1 MSGAR
6 TSCFPRRA
14 MAIITPTG
22 GKVFLKRIEILG
34 FKSFAD
40 KTVIEFTDGITALLG
55 PNGCGKSNIVDAVKW
70 VLGEQ
75 SVRNMRAERMEDVIF
90 GGTESRKALN
100 VAEVTLTIA
109 NDNGILEI
117 DRPEIAIRRRIFREG
132 DSEYYLNGTPVR
144 LKEIRELFFDTGVG
158 KSAYSVMEQGRIDQ
172 VLSNR
177 PEERRYLF
185 EEAAGITKFKARGGE
200 AERKL
205 VKTEENMG
213 QVENILHE
221 VGRNYETL
229 RKQTEKTLEYRRL
242 KESIFELDR
251 DLKLL
256 QWRDLE
262 DSKEKKAKRLKSSNE
277 KRNDVVKRIDEMKV
291 ALADELDAI
300 NKMETRLI
308 ESQKKLYGMDLEKEN
323 QEDRIRR
330 IRERRQESEEVIE
343 AAKTREKNAL
353 EALSGLNELRRARQS
368 DLEAFKD
375 RLKEIDG
382 NIATLKKTI
391 GSAEDR
397 MKGIADETLSVEQA
411 LSAEEKLREALQE
424 DLRALTDDI
433 VKELDRGLRESGYDK
448 NSRRELENSIS
459 ESLNEARI
467 RAEGKAKLLDDQKN
481 LTDGSKALEL
491 LEGAAKGFSGIK
503 DNLDRIA
510 ELFNEYKDT
519 GALFLEEF
527 LAPEGIITRKRDLD
541 ERIIGSAERIH
552 DFRSKLVN
560 LAEEKAS
567 LETALEKAKNS
578 SEELRVTQA
587 RTVTQVA
594 AAEDSLTSLSREAE
608 AEELRLSEIRRQI
621 AEEQG
626 RIKDLDGQVEAILA
640 EREKLEKEGEKLR
653 GEMAG
658 LESGISSEN
667 EKMAGREDKIKDL
680 TERRGSLEIELER
693 VRLEMEYVDEEVRV
707 LLDDFRD
714 RNSRDLTEFSD
725 RKETLEEKPK
735 EIKDRLSAAKA
746 ELKGLGQVNLM
757 APEEFAEV
765 SERYDFLKNQ
775 LEDLRKA
782 REDLSRVTEEMKR
795 ESADLFLKTYKEIRE
810 NFHEMFRRLFGG
822 GRAEIKLIDH
832 EDPLN
837 SGLEIYA
844 QPPGKKLENISL
856 LSGGEKSLCGVAL
869 MFATFLVKPSPFCIL
884 DEIDAAL
891 DEANIQR
898 FTNLLGEFGENGQF
912 VVITHNKKTVAG
924 ARSLLGVT
932 MQESGVSRLITLRLD
947 GLGQE
952 SGDEE
957 PVAADR

>member
-1 MSGAR
+1 MS
-6 TSCFPRRA
+6 S
-14 MAIITPTG
+14 TG

-40 KTVIEFTDGITALLG
+40 RTVIEFTDGITALLG

-117 DRPEIAIRRRIFREG
+117 DRPEIAIKRRIFREG
-132 DSEYYLNGTPVR
+132 DSEYFLNGAPVR

-185 EEAAGITKFKARGGE
+185 EEAAGITKYKARGSE

-205 VKTEENMG
+205 ARTEENMG

-221 VGRNYETL
+221 VRRNYETL

-242 KESIFELDR
+242 KESIFDLDR

-256 QWRDLE
+256 QWKDLE
-262 DSKEKKAKRLKSSNE
+262 ASKARKAERLEARGAKHA
-277 KRNDVVKRIDEMKV
+277 DVVKRIGEMK
-291 ALADELDAI
+291 ATLADELDAI

-308 ESQKKLYGMDLEKEN
+308 ESQKRLYGMDLEKEN
-323 QEDRIRR
+323 QEDRVKR
-330 IRERRQESEEVIE
+330 IRERRRESEDSVE
-343 AAKTREKNAL
+343 AAKSREKNAV
-353 EALSGLNELRRARQS
+353 EALSGLNGLRNDRRA
-368 DLEAFKD
+368 DLDGFKD
-375 RLKEIDG
+375 RLKEIEG

-391 GSAEDR
+391 GAAEDR
-397 MKGIADETLSVEQA
+397 LKGIAEETSSVEEG
-411 LSAEEKLREALQE
+411 LSAEEKRREGLQE
-424 DLRALTDDI
+424 DLRSLTDDI
-433 VKELDRGLRESGYDK
+433 VKELDRGLRDSGYDR
-448 NSRRELENSIS
+448 NAHRNLEESIS
-459 ESLNEARI
+459 GSLEEARI
-467 RAEGKAKLLDDQKN
+467 RAEGRAKLLGDQKN
-481 LTDGSKALEL
+481 LTDGEKALKL
-491 LEGAAKGFSGIK
+491 LEEAAEGFTGLTESLERIAALFADYKGSGAA
-503 DNLDRIA
+503 
-510 ELFNEYKDT
+510 
-519 GALFLEEF
+519 FLEEF
-527 LAPEGIITRKRDLD
+527 LAPEGIITRKRELD
-541 ERIIGSAERIH
+541 EKIVGSAGRTRELRER
-552 DFRSKLVN
+552 LAG
-560 LAEEKAS
+560 LAEEKA
-567 LETALEKAKNS
+567 ALEARLEEARNS
-578 SEELRVTQA
+578 FEELRVGQA
-587 RTVTQVA
+587 RTVTQA
-594 AAEDSLTSLSREAE
+594 SAAEDSLASLAREAE
-608 AEELRLSEIRRQI
+608 AEEARLAEIRKQI
-621 AEEQG
+621 AEEQS

-640 EREKLEKEGEKLR
+640 DRERLDKEQEKLR
-653 GEMAG
+653 GEMSG
-658 LESGISSEN
+658 LETGISSEN
-667 EKMAGREDKIKDL
+667 EKMAGREDKLKDL
-680 TERRGSLEIELER
+680 TEQRGSLEIERER
-693 VRLEMEYVDEEVRV
+693 IRLEMEHLDEEVR
-707 LLDDFRD
+707 LLLEDFRD
-714 RNSRDLTEFSD
+714 RNSRDLADFTD
-725 RKETLEEKPK
+725 RKDAIDEEPK
-735 EIKDRLSAAKA
+735 DIKERLSAAKG

-765 SERYDFLKNQ
+765 SERHDFLNGQ

-782 REDLSRVTEEMKR
+782 KEDLGSVTEEMRR
-795 ESADLFLKTYKEIRE
+795 ESAALFMKTYKEIRD

-822 GRAEIKLIDH
+822 GRAEIRLIDH
-832 EDPLN
+832 DDPLN

-898 FTNLLGEFGENGQF
+898 FVNLLGEFGKTGQF
-912 VVITHNKKTVAG
+912 VVITHNKKTVSG

-932 MQESGVSRLITLRLD
+932 MQESGVSRLITIRLD
-947 GLGQE
+947 GQEQE

-957 PVAADR
+957 PVAAGR

>member
-1 MSGAR
+1 
-6 TSCFPRRA
+6 
-14 MAIITPTG
+14 MAIMAHTG

-117 DRPEIAIRRRIFREG
+117 DRPEIAIKRRIFREG
-132 DSEYYLNGTPVR
+132 DSEYFLNGTPVR

-205 VKTEENMG
+205 AKTEENMG

-221 VGRNYETL
+221 VRRNYETL
-229 RKQTEKTLEYRRL
+229 RKQTDKTLEYRRL
-242 KESIFELDR
+242 KESIFDLDR

-262 DSKEKKAKRLKSSNE
+262 RSKEKKTKRLKSCNE
-277 KRNDVVKRIDEMKV
+277 KHDDVVKRIDKMKT

-330 IRERRQESEEVIE
+330 IRERRQESEEAVE

-353 EALSGLNELRRARQS
+353 EALSGLNKLRDARTT

-375 RLKEIDG
+375 RLKEIEG

-397 MKGIADETLSVEQA
+397 MKGIADENLSMEQS
-411 LSAEEKLREALQE
+411 LSAEEKQRDALQE
-424 DLRALTDDI
+424 ELRALTDDI
-433 VKELDRGLRESGYDK
+433 VKELDRGLQESGYDK
-448 NSRRELENSIS
+448 NSRRDLENSIS

-467 RAEGKAKLLDDQKN
+467 RAEGRAKLLDDQQN
-481 LTDGSKALEL
+481 LTDGVKALEL

-503 DNLDRIA
+503 DSLDRIA
-510 ELFNEYKDT
+510 GLFDEYKDS

-541 ERIIGSAERIH
+541 ERIVGSAERIRN
-552 DFRSKLVN
+552 FRSKLTG
-560 LAEEKAS
+560 LAEEKAT
-567 LETALEKAKNS
+567 LEEALEKAKNS

-594 AAEDSLTSLSREAE
+594 AAEDSLASLAREAE
-608 AEELRLSEIRRQI
+608 AEELRLTEIRGQI

-626 RIKDLDGQVEAILA
+626 RIKDLDNQVKAIMG

-667 EKMAGREDKIKDL
+667 EKMTGREDKIKDL
-680 TERRGSLEIELER
+680 TERRGSLEIEQER
-693 VRLEMEYVDEEVRV
+693 IRLEMEYSDEEVRI

-714 RNSRDLTEFSD
+714 RNSRDLMEFSEK
-725 RKETLEEKPK
+725 KETLKSTPK
-735 EIKDRLSAAKA
+735 DIRERLSTVKG

-765 SERYDFLKNQ
+765 SERHDFLNKQ

-782 REDLSRVTEEMKR
+782 REDLSRVTEEMRR
-795 ESADLFLKTYKEIRE
+795 ESAELFLRTYKEIKE

-822 GRAEIKLIDH
+822 GRAEIKLVDH

-898 FTNLLGEFGENGQF
+898 FVNLLGEFGENGQF
-912 VVITHNKKTVAG
+912 VVITHNKKTVSG

-947 GLGQE
+947 GQGQE

-957 PVAADR
+957 PVTAGR